1 MTLAVL
7 PPGDDEAEG
16 AVAMDQKHL
25 CEACRERKAR
35 FQYRGVVKADRG
47 HTLCFACFRS
57 ERDRLRARALV
68 TEPSG
73 SRSNSIEAGKFDAS
87 QLSAGSVAPPFSTGN
102 ATMTPAQRAHR
113 FRMLTH
119 LRRAGSP
126 R

>member
-1 MTLAVL
+1 
-7 PPGDDEAEG
+7 
-16 AVAMDQKHL
+16 MDQKHL

-35 FQYRGVVKADRG
+35 FQYRGVVKADRA

-68 TEPSG
+68 TEQSASHANPA
-73 SRSNSIEAGKFDAS
+73 EAGQF
-87 QLSAGSVAPPFSTGN
+87 LAGAVAPPFSTGT
-102 ATMTPAQRAHR
+102 ATLTPAQRAHR
-113 FRMLTH
+113 VRMLTH

>member
-1 MTLAVL
+1 
-7 PPGDDEAEG
+7 
-16 AVAMDQKHL
+16 MDQKHL

-35 FQYRGVVKADRG
+35 FQYRGVVKADRA

-73 SRSNSIEAGKFDAS
+73 RHLNPIEAGKSEAGRLEAS
-87 QLSAGSVAPPFSTGN
+87 AVAPPFSTGT
-102 ATMTPAQRAHR
+102 ATLTPAQRAHR
-113 FRMLTH
+113 FRMLRH